1 MKSDTVAIHYGY
13 QKDMQKT
20 MSIPIYQSTAYEYDS
35 TDHAANLFA
44 LKESG
49 NIYTRI
55 GNPTT
60 SILEQRLAKLENGVG
75 AIAVS
80 SGMAAINF
88 AILNICQS
96 GDNII
101 ASSKLYGGT
110 MTLFAHTIKRLGIT
124 TKFVDIDNLQAIEDA
139 IDANTKAIFYE
150 SISNPGIEVCD
161 IQAINNI
168 ANNHNILSICDNTV
182 ATPSICKPIDFGC
195 DIVVHSMSKYIGG
208 QGNALGGMIVE
219 SPNTKSKLDNNPKYQ
234 MFNEPDSSY
243 HGLVYSELE
252 SAPFVTRARLALLR
266 DFGSALGPFES
277 WLFLQGLETLSL
289 RIEKHSSNAMEI
301 ANFLSSLD
309 KVKSV
314 RYPLLEDDKSFDNAN
329 RYLSDNASGL
339 VAFEVEDFETAKKI
353 ANSVHIFSRV
363 TNIGDTKSIITHPA
377 STTHQQ
383 LSKEELENAGISQG
397 LIRLSVGIE
406 NSLDLVED
414 LLNAI
419 DSECEI

>member
-1 MKSDTVAIHYGY
+1 MRDETLAVHHAYN
-13 QKDMQKT
+13 KDMQKT
-20 MSIPIYQSTAYEYDS
+20 MSIPIYQTTAYEYDS

-60 SILEQRLAKLENGVG
+60 TILEQRLAKLENGIG

-80 SGMAAINF
+80 SGMSAINF

-110 MTLFAHTIKRLGIT
+110 MTLFAHTLKRLGIDT
-124 TKFVDIDNLQAIEDA
+124 IFVDINDLTQIENAIND
-139 IDANTKAIFYE
+139 NTKAIFYE

-182 ATPSICKPIDFGC
+182 ATPMICKPIDFGC

-208 QGNALGGMIVE
+208 QGNALGGIIVE
-219 SPNTKSKLDNNPKYQ
+219 SEKVKDKLTNNSKYPQ
-234 MFNEPDSSY
+234 FNEADNSY
-243 HGLVYSELE
+243 HGLVYNTLE
-252 SAPFVTRARLALLR
+252 APFTTRARLALLR

-289 RIEKHSSNAMEI
+289 RIEKHSSNALEI
-301 ANFLSSLD
+301 ANFLITLD
-309 KVKSV
+309 GVKMV
-314 RYPLLEDDKSFDNAN
+314 KYPFLEDDDSIDNAN
-329 RYLSDNASGL
+329 KYLTDGASGL
-339 VAFEVEDFETAKKI
+339 VAFEVESFELAKQI
-353 ANSVHIFSRV
+353 VNNVNIFSRV

-383 LSKEELENAGISQG
+383 LSKDELSQAGIGEG

-406 NSLDLVED
+406 NPLDLIED

-419 DSECEI
+419 ETHCEI

>member
-1 MKSDTVAIHYGY
+1 MRDETVAIHHAYE
-13 QKDMQKT
+13 KDSQKT
-20 MSIPIYQSTAYEYDS
+20 MSVPIYQTTAYEYDS

-44 LKESG
+44 LKDQG

-60 SILEQRLAKLENGVG
+60 NILEKRLAKLENGTD
-75 AIAVS
+75 ALAVS

-88 AILNICQS
+88 SILNICES

-110 MTLFAHTIKRLGIT
+110 MTLLAHTLKKLGIK
-124 TKFVDIDNLQAIEDA
+124 TKFVNIDDLSQIENS
-139 IDANTKAIFYE
+139 IDEKTKAIFYE

-161 IQAINNI
+161 IVEINNI
-168 ANNHNILSICDNTV
+168 ANRHNILSICDNTV
-182 ATPSICKPIDFGC
+182 ATPIICKPIDFGC

-208 QGNALGGMIVE
+208 QGNALGGAIIE
-219 SPNTKSKLDNNPKYQ
+219 SSSVKKKITDNPRYNN
-234 MFNEPDSSY
+234 FNKPDTSY
-243 HGLVYSELE
+243 HGLVYKDLDS
-252 SAPFVTRARLALLR
+252 PFIARARLALLR

-289 RIEKHSSNAMEI
+289 RIEKHSSNALEV
-301 ANFLSSLD
+301 ANFLTTVD
-309 KVKSV
+309 GIKKVK
-314 RYPLLEDDKSFDNAN
+314 YPFLEDDKSFENAN
-329 RYLSDNASGL
+329 KYLSNGASGL
-339 VAFEVEDFETAKKI
+339 LAFEVEDYEQAKKI
-353 ANSVHIFSRV
+353 ANGVHLFSRV

-383 LSKEELENAGISQG
+383 LSKEELENAGISEG
-397 LIRLSVGIE
+397 LIRLSIGIE
-406 NSLDLVED
+406 NPFDLIED

-419 DSECEI
+419 ESECLI